1 MEEFSKFETKV
12 LAAFAAAVLVVAVLA
27 ATTWKVSR
35 DALEAAIQVSH
46 AQEVLDDLA
55 QERGAT
61 LLIESITRG
70 YVISGDAG
78 PLAERDAVMSARETS
93 LRRIKD
99 LTVDNARQQ
108 ERWTRL
114 RGAVDERIALSKRS
128 VLLRETEGFEAARA
142 HSASAPVRETRERYL
157 LVLREMEEEE
167 RRLLEERSAEQLRA
181 QEITVATGAL
191 AALALVV
198 LLMATYFLIRRQLR
212 ATEASRRALEVAN
225 ARITAILD
233 TVVDGI
239 ITINERGIVET
250 LNPAAVRIFGYAAA
264 EVIGRNIKMLM
275 PEPYHSQHDGYVGHY
290 VATGEARVIGSGR
303 EVMGRRKDGSTFP
316 MDIAVSEMRLSGE
329 RRFTGVVRDITERKQ
344 AENAIL
350 AAREEAD
357 TANRAKSTFLAT
369 MSHEIRTPMNGV
381 LGMIELLSLTKL
393 DAEQR
398 TTLEIVRESGKSL
411 LRIIDDILDF
421 SKIEAGKLE
430 VRPEVASIK
439 KMIESV
445 HNLFTGSAS
454 SKGLLLK
461 HSTDPQISAA
471 VLVDPV
477 RLRQILNNFISNAL
491 KFTPRGGTI
500 EVKAE
505 LIERADGKD
514 RVRFSVKDTG
524 IGISAEQQRQ
534 LFQPFSQAES
544 DTTRRYGGTGLGLTI
559 CRRLAG
565 MMGGAVEMV
574 SELGKGTTMI
584 LTLSLPIA
592 DPKDLTTTD
601 PEGTQNLLSTTTRMR
616 RMAPSVSQA
625 ETEGTLV
632 LLVDDHPTNR
642 ALFARQVHTLGY
654 AAETAE
660 NGVEALDKW
669 KSGRFGIVI
678 TDCNMPEMDGYE
690 LARSIRRLESAS
702 GGKRIPI
709 IACTAN
715 ALEGEAETCFAA
727 GMDDYI
733 AKPIE
738 LTELLKKLDQWL
750 PIPAAGTTPAETS
763 SKGSDAPA
771 LGADAAAPIDRS
783 VLAAISGGDATAERD
798 ILLDF
803 RRVNDEDAAMLKQAV
818 AKSDTPQVTRAT
830 HRIKGASRM
839 VGAMGLAGVCE
850 RIEHASRAND
860 WPAVEASMGAFH
872 EEWMRLNAY
881 LDSL

>member
-1 MEEFSKFETKV
+1 MKAWTNFETKV
-12 LAAFAAAVLVVAVLA
+12 LAAFAAAVLVVAVLT

-35 DALEAAIQVSH
+35 DAIDAALQVSRSH
-46 AQEVLDDLA
+46 EVLNSLA
-55 QERGAT
+55 QARGDT
-61 LLIESITRG
+61 LLIELSTQSYR
-70 YVISGDAG
+70 ISGDAAR
-78 PLAERDAVMSARETS
+78 LAERDVAISSRETS
-93 LRRIKD
+93 LRRIKE
-99 LTVDNARQQ
+99 LTADDARQQ
-108 ERWTRL
+108 ERWARL
-114 RGAVDERIALSKRS
+114 REVSDERLAISRRSK
-128 VLLRETEGFEAARA
+128 LLRETEGLEAASA
-142 HSASAPVRETRERYL
+142 YIASAPLRETRYQL
-157 LVLREMEEEE
+157 FQMFREMEDEE
-167 RRLLEERSAEQLRA
+167 RRLLEERSAEPLLVRDTA
-181 QEITVATGAL
+181 VATGAL
-191 AALALVV
+191 AALALVA
-198 LLMATYFLIRRQLR
+198 LLSATYFLIRRQLR
-212 ATEASRRALEVAN
+212 ATEASRCALEGAN
-225 ARITAILD
+225 ARIAAILD

-239 ITINERGIVET
+239 ITINEHCIVET
-250 LNPAAVRIFGYAAA
+250 FNPAAVRIFGYAAD

-275 PEPYHSQHDGYVGHY
+275 PEPHHSLHDGYVEHY
-290 VATGEARVIGSGR
+290 VATGKTHIIGSSR

-316 MDIAVSEMRLSGE
+316 MDLAVSEMRLNGE
-329 RRFTGVVRDITERKQ
+329 RRFTGVARDITERKQ

-357 TANRAKSTFLAT
+357 TASRAKSTFLAT

-398 TTLEIVRESGKSL
+398 TTLGIVRESGRSL

-430 VRPEVASIK
+430 VRPEAASIK

-461 HSTDPQISAA
+461 HSIDPQISAA
-471 VLVDPV
+471 VLVDPI
-477 RLRQILNNFISNAL
+477 RLRQILNNFVSNAL

-505 LIERADGKD
+505 LIERVDRKD
-514 RVRFSVKDTG
+514 RVRFTVKDTG
-524 IGISAEQQRQ
+524 IGTSTEQQGQ

-559 CRRLAG
+559 CQRLAD
-565 MMGGAVEMV
+565 MMDGAIDMV

-592 DPKDLTTTD
+592 DPKDLATTN
-601 PEGTQNLLSTTTRMR
+601 PEGVRDLLSSTTSMR
-616 RMAPSVSQA
+616 RRAPSVSQA

-642 ALFARQVHTLGY
+642 LLLMRQVKTLGY
-654 AAETAE
+654 AVESAE
-660 NGVEALDKW
+660 NGVEALEKW
-669 KSGRFGIVI
+669 KSGRFGIII

-690 LARSIRRLESAS
+690 LARSVRRIESAK
-702 GGKRIPI
+702 GDNRIPI

-727 GMDDYI
+727 GMVDYL

-738 LTELLKKLDQWL
+738 LKELLRKLDQWL
-750 PIPAAGTTPAETS
+750 PIPAPETTLAETS
-763 SKGSDAPA
+763 SKGTDAPTP
-771 LGADAAAPIDRS
+771 GAGAAGPVDRS
-783 VLAAISGGDATAERD
+783 VLAEISNGDVAAERD
-798 ILLDF
+798 ILSDF
-803 RRVNDEDAAMLKQAV
+803 RRVNDGDAVMLKQAV
-818 AKSDTPQVTRAT
+818 ARNDMPQVTRAS
-830 HRIKGASRM
+830 HRIKGSSRM

-850 RIEHASRAND
+850 HIERASRASD
-860 WPAVEASMGAFH
+860 WPTIEASMEAFH
-872 EEWMRLNAY
+872 EEWMRLNVY